1 MRMKPKKERAFT
13 FVEVMFSILI
23 IAVGLGAI
31 ILFYRQVTQVAHFN
45 EYHLLA
51 RYRSR
56 RIANHLAALDY
67 RTVKTLAGTVTTPS
81 LSLAGCPKGL
91 EALPNLLP
99 SIDYELPVVA
109 DTIPLPN
116 YLEHF
121 RQKMKFYKE
130 AVFWEELS
138 AKGLGRIVVIVNWKL
153 PNESKGAK
161 AHVYKHVHF
170 VSLQEA
176 SLLYRPPLKG
186 GP

>member
-1 MRMKPKKERAFT
+1 MMSREKRAFT

-56 RIANHLAALDY
+56 RIVHHLAALDY
-67 RTVKTLAGTVTTPS
+67 RTIKALAGTVTNPGLT
-81 LSLAGCPKGL
+81 LEGCPKDL

-99 SIDYELPVVA
+99 ATDFELPVVA
-109 DTIPLPN
+109 DRIPLPN
-116 YLEHF
+116 YHEHF

-138 AKGLGRIVVIVNWKL
+138 PNGLGRIVVVVNWKL
-153 PNESKGAK
+153 PSEDGGANP
-161 AHVYKHVHF
+161 HVYKHVHF
-170 VSLQEA
+170 VSMKEA
-176 SLLYRPPLKG
+176 SLFKRPLLQG

>member
-1 MRMKPKKERAFT
+1 MRRDAFT

-31 ILFYRQVTQVAHFN
+31 ILFYRQVNRVAYFN

-56 RIANHLAALDY
+56 RIVSHLAALDY
-67 RTVKTLAGTVTTPS
+67 RTIKALAGTVTNPS
-81 LSLAGCPKGL
+81 VTLEGCPKEL
-91 EALPNLLP
+91 EGLPNLLP
-99 SIDYELPVVA
+99 PIDFELPVIA
-109 DTIPLPN
+109 DTIPLPS

-130 AVFWEELS
+130 AIFWEELS
-138 AKGLGRIVVIVNWKL
+138 PKGLGRIIVVVNWKL
-153 PNESKGAK
+153 PTESGGLK

-176 SLLYRPPLKG
+176 SLFYRPPLQG
-186 GP
+186 GS